1 MRRLISLTL
10 ALGVFVLLG
19 CSSGPGSAPGP
30 ELYYSDAKKNLVTLD
45 YEAALKNL
53 DRLVKSG
60 EGQPLARQGAIVRTA
75 LLTAMAEGS
84 KQMGDA
90 YRDGSTE
97 PAAGPYKSQFT
108 RMKADYY
115 GITRV
120 RLMNAMETVLAQR
133 AKLGDQTM
141 PLDLAFPDFTG
152 QEHAAVTKVRNGR
165 LPSDADRYRAE
176 MENVRNALARTL
188 AFLVGVGDNVAKG
201 KTVFEKGGVQIDP
214 RVYLIEL
221 SERFLKLSDV
231 FDRRA
236 LDDPPNR
243 RITLE
248 VVRDNLDLAAKM
260 LEAKP
265 DKDLEARVKKLK
277 ADCEKALKALP

>member
-1 MRRLISLTL
+1 MRRLLLL
-10 ALGVFVLLG
+10 ALVLGVSVLLG

-53 DRLVKSG
+53 DRLVKSA
-60 EGQPLARQGAIVRTA
+60 EGQPLGHQGAIVRTA
-75 LLTAMAEGS
+75 LLTAMAEAT

-115 GITRV
+115 GIARV
-120 RLMNAMETVLAQR
+120 RLMHAMESVLAQR
-133 AKLGDQTM
+133 GKLGDQTM
-141 PLDLAFPDFTG
+141 PLELAFPDFSG
-152 QEHAAVTKVRNGR
+152 QEHAAISKVRSGR

-176 MENVRNALARTL
+176 MESVRNALARTL
-188 AFLVGVGDNVAKG
+188 AGLVGADDDVAKG
-201 KTVFEKGGVQIDP
+201 KVVFEKGGVQIDP
-214 RVYLIEL
+214 RIYLVEL
-221 SERFLKLSDV
+221 SDRFMKLSEL

-243 RITLE
+243 RVTLE

-260 LEAKP
+260 LQTKP